1 MDKNYPAPTSNTV
14 ARAHFVLAL
23 VYGFVALLSLL
34 DFTLAQFGL
43 LPELNNLYWF
53 RLHVLTI
60 GLLVQA
66 AFGVLPLLLARRL
79 STDAPASWQRWLVF
93 ALLNAGLLLLAVGQV
108 AGVQWQRSAGG
119 IILLV
124 AALSEIILLAAIW
137 RRAPRPRPILGGFYL
152 AAPFYLLL
160 GILMALTMIDGW
172 WSPRG
177 FQAVKESHIHA
188 NIFGFTGILVAGVA
202 LDVLPALFGRT
213 LARPRWVTPTFW
225 LMAVGALGLWL
236 GPYLGVLPVIG
247 GSLLIYVG
255 GLALMLANF
264 FLTTHRPTPVRI
276 VNGAHL
282 LLSYIWIAAPAIA
295 TLFFVLLGPDNVP
308 LARLEL
314 GVTQGL
320 IYGWL
325 TQIAL
330 AFLPLAVVRFSSGR
344 WEQVIARQEGS
355 WFTLVVL
362 NLAVAV
368 IWLASVL
375 MQWQQARPLVA
386 IAYLFVFIAMLP
398 YLLRLAQALRRS
410 PSLPA

>member
-1 MDKNYPAPTSNTV
+1 MPQPHPTPVT
-14 ARAHFVLAL
+14 RAHFLIAL
-23 VYGFVALLSLL
+23 VYGVVALLSLL
-34 DFTLAQFGL
+34 NFTLAQFGI

-60 GLLVQA
+60 GVLVQA

-79 STDAPASWQRWLVF
+79 SATPPPSWQMWSVF
-93 ALLNAGLLLLAVGQV
+93 VFLNAGVLLLAVGQV

-119 IILLV
+119 GILLV
-124 AALSEIILLAAIW
+124 AALAEIALLSTMW
-137 RRAPRPRPILGGFYL
+137 RRAPQPRPVLAGFYL

-188 NIFGFTGILVAGVA
+188 NIFGFTGILVAGVT
-202 LDVLPALFGRT
+202 LDILPALFGRT
-213 LARPRWVTPTFW
+213 LARPRWIKPTFW
-225 LMAVGALGLWL
+225 LMVVGGVGLWL
-236 GPYLGVLPVIG
+236 GPYLGVLPIIG
-247 GSLLIYVG
+247 GSLLIYVS
-255 GLALMLANF
+255 GLVLMLVNF
-264 FLTTHRPTPVRI
+264 FITTHRPTPVRI

-325 TQIAL
+325 MQIVL
-330 AFLPLAVVRFSSGR
+330 AFLPLAVVRFSSGG

-355 WFTLVVL
+355 WFALVVL

-368 IWLASVL
+368 IWLASIV
-375 MQWQQARPLVA
+375 MQWQQARPVVA
-386 IAYLFVFIAMLP
+386 IAYFFVFVAMLP
-398 YLLRLAQALRRS
+398 YLWRLVRALRRVPTS
-410 PSLPA
+410 PS